1 MVGRA
6 EGKCGRKR
14 AKSRFRARGLLRIL
28 SSEFHPKGIEEEDA
42 MNHDANRAETDK
54 PVEHSDNE
62 KSKLPER
69 DDEGRKQGPNDR
81 PGKQSGEGEAP
92 VG

>member
-1 MVGRA
+1 M
-6 EGKCGRKR
+6 
-14 AKSRFRARGLLRIL
+14 KS
-28 SSEFHPKGIEEEDA
+28 ET
-42 MNHDANRAETDK
+42 NRAESDK

-69 DDEGRKQGPNDR
+69 GDEDRKQGPNDR

>member
-1 MVGRA
+1 M
-6 EGKCGRKR
+6 
-14 AKSRFRARGLLRIL
+14 
-28 SSEFHPKGIEEEDA
+28 SSDQNQSESA
-42 MNHDANRAETDK
+42 Q

-69 DDEGRKQGPNDR
+69 QDEGRKQGPNDR
-81 PGKQSGEGEAP
+81 PGKQTGEGEAP